1 MLSKID
7 KEMAFVQNALN
18 LRARRQEI
26 LASNIANSDTPNY
39 KARDMDF
46 RAALASALGA
56 GGGSMTLA
64 KTSARHLDA
73 GAAGGQA
80 GGAHIKFRAALQPS
94 LDGNTVDP
102 NVERAQFTENAL
114 HYQFLIDRATSTFRT
129 LGRALE
135 SGR

>member
-7 KEMAFVQNALN
+7 KELAFVQNALN

-26 LASNIANSDTPNY
+26 LASNIANIDTPNY
-39 KARDMDF
+39 KARDLDF
-46 RAALASALGA
+46 RAAMASALGA
-56 GGGSMTLA
+56 GGGALALA
-64 KTSARHLDA
+64 KTSTRHLDA
-73 GAAGGQA
+73 GSAAGQA
-80 GGAHIKFRAALQPS
+80 GGAHIKFRAAVQPS